1 MGALALQLVTPAMLG
16 LMTVMLAPG
25 QDILVDDVVAV
36 VNRHVITRSEIRQE
50 AALVLVE
57 QGGDRGLDRE
67 ITSEFLVKVMELL
80 INQRVLLDEAQKIGV
95 PPVSEQER
103 ERLLMGFRRR
113 FSDPE
118 LYARFLYAHDIS
130 EGEIG
135 DILVRH
141 YRVERLKERKLRV
154 MPEVTREE
162 VRQYYEKHRIE
173 LGNASFELVAEAIR
187 LKLLTRQ
194 REKELARWIW
204 DLRKRAE
211 VKVLID
217 LAEEKAGQ

>member
-1 MGALALQLVTPAMLG
+1 MALQLV
-16 LMTVMLAPG
+16 MTLVAG
-25 QDILVDDVVAV
+25 QQILVDDVVAV

-57 QGGDRGLDRE
+57 QRGDRGLERE
-67 ITSEFLVKVMELL
+67 VTPEFLVKVMELL
-80 INQRVLLDEAQKIGV
+80 INQRVLLDEAQKMGV
-95 PPVSEQER
+95 PPVTEQQR
-103 ERLLMGFRRR
+103 ERLLLGFRRR
-113 FSDPE
+113 FTDPE
-118 LYARFLYAHDIS
+118 VYTRFLYAHDIS
-130 EGEIG
+130 EDEIG

-211 VKVLID
+211 VKVLVD
-217 LAEEKAGQ
+217 LADKRVD

>member
-1 MGALALQLVTPAMLG
+1 MGAIALQLV
-16 LMTVMLAPG
+16 MTLATG
-25 QDILVDDVVAV
+25 QPILVDDVVAV

-57 QGGDRGLDRE
+57 QGGDRGLERE
-67 ITSEFLVKVMELL
+67 ITPEFLVKVMELL
-80 INQRVLLDEAQKIGV
+80 INQRVLLDEAQKMGV

-103 ERLLMGFRRR
+103 ERLIQGFRRR

-118 LYARFLYAHDIS
+118 IYARFLYANDIS
-130 EGEIG
+130 EAEIG

-154 MPEVTREE
+154 MPEVTPEE

-211 VKVLID
+211 VKVLVD
-217 LAEEKAGQ
+217 LAEKKADR